1 MVLRA
6 ELSITHANNLIFRLP
21 PPACRQVPLRRLC
34 ITAYQSNDAPQYSN
48 ERRSSEGGRGR
59 GRGGGRGYTR
69 DATGRGRGGGGRGRG
84 RGDFSNNTRANTPS
98 ESEVPVVRIGPGK
111 TAQFFSSQSWSKCG
125 ADDDMVAALEAFGV
139 TRPSHIQAS
148 ALQALSTGAPH
159 VVLADHAGSGKTL
172 AYIVPLVQALKA
184 EEKALGKPATIPNSP
199 RVVVVV
205 PTSELCAQVLR
216 VCRAL
221 SSTLRFRAVAATGG
235 RPMRTQKEALDQG
248 VDVLVGTPGRL
259 AELLSSGALKLDNCA
274 SLVCDEVDVLL
285 GGASMFAE
293 QVAPLKQ
300 ACPPSTRWILVT
312 ATLPNDVYMQL
323 EPLFPGLVSALGP
336 GLHRTA
342 PGVTEQI
349 VDCSGGDE
357 ITEESGMRRKA
368 AALFASLQERR
379 ALRTIVFCN
388 KIETCRKVE
397 NFLNRTFSKEDN
409 VKMLPYH
416 TAVAAEQRE
425 GNLKTFLLPPGQ
437 RKSGSGGGGKN
448 AGRQYYKDNGELE
461 SAFSSETSSTSNG
474 TNNPERLIL
483 VCTDRAS
490 RGVDSAFV
498 DHVVLFDFPRDPSEY
513 VRRVGRTARGAGGQG
528 VVTVLVLGRQV
539 KLAQDVIG
547 RNAKGLPVHALPA
560 VMAASG
566 MPMAGGGGAV
576 GSFLDEDVPQFSEVS
591 ERRVDNNTKNDSDDD
606 FFNSL
611 GQNF

>member
-1 MVLRA
+1 M
-6 ELSITHANNLIFRLP
+6 
-21 PPACRQVPLRRLC
+21 
-34 ITAYQSNDAPQYSN
+34 
-48 ERRSSEGGRGR
+48 
-59 GRGGGRGYTR
+59 
-69 DATGRGRGGGGRGRG
+69 
-84 RGDFSNNTRANTPS
+84 
-98 ESEVPVVRIGPGK
+98 
-111 TAQFFSSQSWSKCG
+111 
-125 ADDDMVAALEAFGV
+125 
-139 TRPSHIQAS
+139 
-148 ALQALSTGAPH
+148 QALSTGAPH

-184 EEKALGKPATIPNSP
+184 EEKALGRPATIPNSP
-199 RVVVVV
+199 RIVVVV

-221 SSTLRFRAVAATGG
+221 SNTLRFRAVAATGG
-235 RPMRTQKEALDQG
+235 RPMRTQKDSLDQG
-248 VDVLVGTPGRL
+248 VDVLIGTPGRL

-274 SLVCDEVDVLL
+274 HLVCDEVDVLL

-300 ACPPSTRWILVT
+300 ACPTTTRWILVT

-323 EPLFPGLVSALGP
+323 EPLFPGLVAALGP

-368 AALFASLQERR
+368 AALFAALQERR

-409 VKMLPYH
+409 VRMLPYH

-437 RKSGSGGGGKN
+437 RKTSSYKSKNNGRQFYNDHGQLESYNSAESGSSN
-448 AGRQYYKDNGELE
+448 
-461 SAFSSETSSTSNG
+461 SSI
-474 TNNPERLIL
+474 NNPERLIL

-566 MPMAGGGGAV
+566 MPAV
-576 GSFLDEDVPQFSEVS
+576 QAWGPPEPEELSLVEDTLEFSENFEKKAPIVTN
-591 ERRVDNNTKNDSDDD
+591 ENINADDDDDD

-611 GQNF
+611 GQI

>member
-1 MVLRA
+1 
-6 ELSITHANNLIFRLP
+6 
-21 PPACRQVPLRRLC
+21 
-34 ITAYQSNDAPQYSN
+34 
-48 ERRSSEGGRGR
+48 
-59 GRGGGRGYTR
+59 
-69 DATGRGRGGGGRGRG
+69 
-84 RGDFSNNTRANTPS
+84 
-98 ESEVPVVRIGPGK
+98 
-111 TAQFFSSQSWSKCG
+111 
-125 ADDDMVAALEAFGV
+125 
-139 TRPSHIQAS
+139 
-148 ALQALSTGAPH
+148 
-159 VVLADHAGSGKTL
+159 
-172 AYIVPLVQALKA
+172 LVQALKA
-184 EEKALGKPATIPNSP
+184 EEEALGRPCTVPNSP

-221 SSTLRFRAVAATGG
+221 SNTLRFRAVAATGG
-235 RPMRTQKEALDQG
+235 RPLRTQKESLDQG
-248 VDVLVGTPGRL
+248 VDIIIGTPGRL
-259 AELLSSGALKLDNCA
+259 AELLKSGALKLDNCA

-293 QVAPLKQ
+293 QVAPLKE

-409 VKMLPYH
+409 VTMLPYH
-416 TAVAAEQRE
+416 TAIATEQRE

-437 RKSGSGGGGKN
+437 RKTSSSKSKN
-448 AGRQYYKDNGELE
+448 SSRQFYNDNGELA
-461 SAFSSETSSTSNG
+461 SSSVFSETESRNG
-474 TNNPERLIL
+474 DTNTPERLIL

-566 MPMAGGGGAV
+566 MSTVTAAEAGF
-576 GSFLDEDVPQFSEVS
+576 SSLMENVPQFSTDF
-591 ERRVDNNTKNDSDDD
+591 ERQVEDSNDDD
-606 FFNSL
+606 DDAFFKSL
-611 GQNF
+611 GQI

>member
-1 MVLRA
+1 M
-6 ELSITHANNLIFRLP
+6 
-21 PPACRQVPLRRLC
+21 
-34 ITAYQSNDAPQYSN
+34 
-48 ERRSSEGGRGR
+48 
-59 GRGGGRGYTR
+59 
-69 DATGRGRGGGGRGRG
+69 
-84 RGDFSNNTRANTPS
+84 
-98 ESEVPVVRIGPGK
+98 VRIGPGK
-111 TAQFFSSQSWSKCG
+111 TAQFFSSRSWAKCG
-125 ADDDMVAALEAFGV
+125 ANDDTIAALEAFGV

-148 ALQALSTGAPH
+148 AMQALSTGAPH

-184 EEKALGKPATIPNSP
+184 EEKALGKPATIPKSP

-221 SSTLRFRAVAATGG
+221 SNTLRFRAVAATGG
-235 RPMRTQKEALDQG
+235 RPMRTQKEALEQG

-259 AELLSSGALKLDNCA
+259 AELLNSGALKLDNCA

-312 ATLPNDVYMQL
+312 ATLPNDIYMQL
-323 EPLFPGLVSALGP
+323 EPLFPGIVAALGP

-368 AALFASLQERR
+368 AALFACLQERR

-409 VKMLPYH
+409 VTMLPYH
-416 TAVAAEQRE
+416 TAVVAEQRE

-437 RKSGSGGGGKN
+437 RKSSSSSSKSKN
-448 AGRQYYKDNGELE
+448 SGRQFYNNAGELE
-461 SAFSSETSSTSNG
+461 SGERSSG
-474 TNNPERLIL
+474 TNPERLIL

-547 RNAKGLPVHALPA
+547 RNERGLPVHQLPA
-560 VMAASG
+560 VMSAQGLPTVSPAD
-566 MPMAGGGGAV
+566 AGFV
-576 GSFLDEDVPQFSEVS
+576 VKDTSLEEEDDFSDGFQQQVVESSNDSDGDDDFEGQVES
-591 ERRVDNNTKNDSDDD
+591 SNKNNNDSDDD
-606 FFNSL
+606 FFASL
-611 GQNF
+611 GQI